1 MTTTDDGHE
10 YQDASYA
17 LARQF
22 QDETEARQQ
31 DDQQKTK
38 LRLQQQKETT
48 AANQAAE
55 TQSRK
60 DNFSKT
66 MARFGATPKED

>member
-1 MTTTDDGHE
+1 MTPDDSDE
-10 YQDASYA
+10 YQNASYA

-38 LRLQQQKETT
+38 LRLQQQKETN
-48 AANQAAE
+48 AANQAAQ
-55 TQSRK
+55 TQARNE
-60 DNFSKT
+60 DFRKT